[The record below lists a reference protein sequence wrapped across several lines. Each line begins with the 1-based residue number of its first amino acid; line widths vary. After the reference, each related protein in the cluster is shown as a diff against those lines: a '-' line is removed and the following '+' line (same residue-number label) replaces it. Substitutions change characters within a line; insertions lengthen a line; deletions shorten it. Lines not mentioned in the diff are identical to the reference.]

1 MTSNYLSTFC
11 GYVFLVVGSDGPVHY
26 RGEVFP
32 WGPEGFTCRVGI
44 VMGGPLC
51 DREFLGLTETTL
63 QTSQSCQDM
72 SRSMAKFTEQ
82 IRMGWEQICQV
93 CQLTTVLPKI
103 DQQLTHIQIQDTL
116 KHT

>member
-1 MTSNYLSTFC
+1 M
-11 GYVFLVVGSDGPVHY
+11 
-26 RGEVFP
+26 FP
-32 WGPEGFTCRVGI
+32 WGPEGSTCLVGI

-82 IRMGWEQICQV
+82 IRIGWEQICQV

-103 DQQLTHIQIQDTL
+103 DQQLTHIQIQDTETHMMKGL
-116 KHT
+116 KHNHTKSDDQHLCFYGLEP